1 MKTQDTTAVAVDLS
15 AFQPADVDVLMV
27 LQPGS
32 GQPTGWAITF
42 AGPSHDK
49 TLAWANANAREEL
62 RKQSLLEAQMRNGRK
77 IKPEEADVEQ
87 VRREN
92 VARVVARIVDW
103 TPVRLDPASPPL
115 IFSEKAATELFLD
128 PRFGWVYLQALEFLN
143 DERSFT
149 KASAKS

>member
-1 MKTQDTTAVAVDLS
+1 MKTQEPAAVAVDLS
-15 AFQPADVDVLMV
+15 AFQPADVGVLMV

-49 TLAWANANAREEL
+49 TLAWANTNAREEL
-62 RKQSLLEAQMRNGRK
+62 RRQAQLEAQIRNGRK
-77 IKPEEADVEQ
+77 IKPEETDVEQ

-103 TPVRLDPASPPL
+103 TPVRLDPAGSAVS
-115 IFSEKAATELFLD
+115 FTDQAATELFLD

-149 KASAKS
+149 RASAKT